1 MRSLSAVTMI
11 AALTITMVL
20 ASSAAA
26 QRDVAQDINGDG
38 GGDLLVGV
46 PLEGVAGVSEAGSVN
61 AILSNGNRLAT
72 KGNEG
77 LTAGAL
83 GLPTVRDDHFG
94 AAVALGDVDGD
105 GFADAIIGTS
115 GAAIAGVDAAGSIQV
130 VPGSRRGLVTD
141 AARSYAPGLDVSNLT
156 PRPDARFGSTIVVGD
171 FNRDGID
178 DVAVAAPF
186 DTIDGQT
193 HAGSVTVISGSPLGL
208 QPATAAVLSQA
219 GDAAGSPEAGDN
231 FGWALSVGDFD
242 GDGHDDLAI
251 GVPGEDGGATVNAGA
266 VNVFYGSTAGIT
278 TERNRSFSQRGS
290 IKEVPE
296 AGDLFG
302 FSVAAADVDCDG
314 RDDLAVGVPNEGV
327 RGIQLAGYVN
337 VIPGSASG
345 LRKGGNTKLSQNGK
359 RVAGALDHN
368 QFGASLA
375 GGDFDG
381 DGCGDLAIGAHTT
394 DIGGDSRSV
403 CSVNPEC
410 IFEAGAVVVVY
421 GAKRWPSTGGTDR
434 FTQKGPVPGAPQAK
448 DFFGR
453 TLAVVDANGDGR
465 DELVVGAPREDL
477 RGKRNAGTATV
488 LRGTRDGLSASR
500 SYLLSQAGSM
510 AGTPERGDQ
519 FASALFAG
527 GS

>member
-1 MRSLSAVTMI
+1 MI

-26 QRDVAQDINGDG
+26 QSGVVAQDINGDG
-38 GGDLLVGV
+38 AGDLLVGV

-61 AILSNGNRLAT
+61 AILSNGKRLAA
-72 KGNEG
+72 KGNRG
-77 LTAGAL
+77 LAAGVI
-83 GLPTVRDDHFG
+83 GLPAARDDHFG
-94 AAVALGDVDGD
+94 AAVALADVDGD

-115 GAAIAGVDAAGSIQV
+115 GAAISGVDAAGSIQV
-130 VPGSRRGLVTD
+130 IPGSRRGLVTG
-141 AARSYAPGLDVSNLT
+141 AARSYAPGLDVVNLP
-156 PRPDARFGSTIVVGD
+156 PRPDARFGSTIVAGD

-186 DTIDGQT
+186 DTVDGQV
-193 HAGSVTVISGSPLGL
+193 HAGSVTVISGSARGL
-208 QPATAAVLSQA
+208 QPATAVVLSQA
-219 GDAAGSPEAGDN
+219 GEAAGSPETGDN
-231 FGWALSVGDFD
+231 FGWALTVGDFD
-242 GDGHDDLAI
+242 GDGHDDLAV
-251 GVPGEDGGATVNAGA
+251 GVPGEDGGDTVNTGA
-266 VNVFYGSTAGIT
+266 VSVFYGSTTGIT

-296 AGDLFG
+296 GGDLFG

-337 VIPGSASG
+337 IIPGSDAG
-345 LRKGGNTKLSQNGK
+345 LRKAGNTKLSQNGK

-368 QFGASLA
+368 QFGAALV

-403 CSVNPEC
+403 CTVDPDC

-421 GAKRWPSTGGTDR
+421 GARRWPTTGGTQR
-434 FTQKGPVPGAPQAK
+434 FTQKGPIPGAPQAK

-465 DELVVGAPREDL
+465 DELVVGAPREDV
-477 RGKRNAGTATV
+477 RGIRDAGTATV
-488 LRGTRDGLSASR
+488 LRGTRTGLSASR
-500 SYLLSQAGSM
+500 SYVLSQAGPI
-510 AGTPERGDQ
+510 AGAPERGDQ
-519 FASALFAG
+519 FASALFGG